1 MPKPIEYPFA
11 ARSVKSSNPYRPAC
25 QWYALTQN
33 GSPGRKAQENII
45 VPATL
50 VAAAERKN
58 KRRKCNPAEIMSAHR
73 ERYGTADPWKCA
85 VFIRVD

>member
-33 GSPGRKAQENII
+33 GSPGKKAHENII
-45 VPATL
+45 APAATL

-58 KRRKCNPAEIMSAHR
+58 KKTEM
-73 ERYGTADPWKCA
+73 
-85 VFIRVD
+85 